1 MTTTTIQGVI
11 ERFTYHNEET
21 GYSVARLENNI
32 TAIGNLPGIKVGQTV
47 KLNGNWVFHPSY
59 GKQFKIESFSASYP
73 ATISGIAKYLGSGL
87 VKGIGPVTA
96 ERIVKVFKEQTLDI
110 IENSIDRLIE
120 IEGVGKKRIEMIKK
134 GWKEQKSI
142 KDLML
147 FLQSHDISTTLAIK
161 IYKTY
166 GERASL
172 VVKEDPYQMTY
183 DIWGIGFK
191 TADKIGKNLGF
202 EELHPARIKAG
213 IIYVLNEAVNDG
225 HVYLPLEKLAESCSE
240 ILNMEISAESPVL
253 SEMQIQERIIIKD
266 DNVYLP
272 PFYYAEKGIN
282 SRVKALLNEEN
293 SESSKEEELFSIEN
307 HFFSDEQLKAVK
319 DSQLHRML
327 ILTGGPGTG
336 KTTTLKGIIKA
347 HELKNRKIMLAAPT
361 GRAAKRM
368 SEVIG
373 MEAKTIHRLLE
384 FDPALHKFKRD
395 EENQL
400 ETDLLVIDEVS
411 MIDTILMNSLLKA
424 VKESSTLILVGDVNQ
439 LPSIGAGNIL
449 KDMIDS
455 GKIPVV
461 RLTKIFRQAEKS
473 KIIVNSHRINRGE
486 YPEITNKEGSDFFF
500 LEENDNAKIPGKILG
515 LCKDRLPKKFGFDPI
530 KDIQVLTPMYRG
542 VMGANNLN
550 AVFQENLN
558 NNRFSFAKGG
568 RHFKIGDKV
577 MQLRNNYDKE
587 VFNGDLGFIR
597 AVDLENQVMKID
609 FGTGT
614 LKDYDFEDLDELVL
628 AYAVTV
634 HKSQGSEYPC
644 VILPLTLNHYMMLQR
659 NLLYTAITRAKKLL
673 IITGTKKALAI
684 ALRNNKV
691 QERYTSLFKYETD

>member
-1 MTTTTIQGVI
+1 MTTTIQGVI

-73 ATISGIAKYLGSGL
+73 ATVSGIAKYLGSGL

-110 IENSIDRLIE
+110 IENSIERLIE
-120 IEGVGKKRIEMIKK
+120 IEGVGNKRLEMIKK

-225 HVYLPLEKLAESCSE
+225 HVYLPLEKLTESCSE
-240 ILNMEISAESPVL
+240 ILNMEISTESPVL
-253 SEMQIQERIIIKD
+253 SEMQMQERIIIKD

-293 SESSKEEELFSIEN
+293 SESSKEGELFSIEN
-307 HFFSDEQLKAVK
+307 HFFSDEQLKAVR

-347 HELKNRKIMLAAPT
+347 HQLKNKKIMLAAPT

-384 FDPALHKFKRD
+384 FDPAFHRFKRD

-424 VKESSTLILVGDVNQ
+424 VKNSSTLILVGDVNQ
-439 LPSIGAGNIL
+439 LPSIGAGNVL

-500 LEENDNAKIPGKILG
+500 LEESDNEKIPGKILS
-515 LCKDRLPKKFGFDPI
+515 LCKNRLPKKFGFDPI

-550 AVFQENLN
+550 AAFQEDLN

-568 RHFKIGDKV
+568 RQFKIGDKV

-673 IITGTKKALAI
+673 IIIGTKKALAI

-691 QERYTSLFKYETD
+691 QERYTSLFRYETD